1 MDAFQ
6 SFIDRAQCAVQPA
19 VHPIQRIVQLPRPG
33 PGRDPLPQPPCAAQC
48 VRRVGIDAGADA
60 GQQRGAEG
68 GTLLHR
74 RNLDLRAQHVGLDL
88 EPRGV
93 FRAAA
98 DGYHPAGAAAL
109 QQLLHAA
116 AQLKRHALIHGL
128 PEIRVGMAGL
138 KAHERTFGDG
148 IALR

>member
-1 MDAFQ
+1 MPFVSFMMTSLHMDAFQ
-6 SFIDRAQCAVQPA
+6 SFIDWVQCAVQPA

-74 RNLDLRAQHVGLDL
+74 RNLDLRA
-88 EPRGV
+88 PPS
-93 FRAAA
+93 F
-98 DGYHPAGAAAL
+98 AGNSRRNQSTDA
-109 QQLLHAA
+109 
-116 AQLKRHALIHGL
+116 
-128 PEIRVGMAGL
+128 PEAGMPP
-138 KAHERTFGDG
+138 ET
-148 IALR
+148 